1 MVRTPSKKEE
11 AIVSRD
17 NRLVRSCYWMTV
29 PEKRM
34 LYWIFWT
41 YQREGTSD
49 FLVSISELAKF
60 CDIKGK
66 GVMRTWYLI
75 GRRPEPRL
83 SDSDL
88 AAPEHP
94 NVQAPA
100 G

>member
-1 MVRTPSKKEE
+1 MPQNVFERLDHAFLFEE
-11 AIVSRD
+11 RG
-17 NRLVRSCYWMTV
+17 TV
-29 PEKRM
+29 
-34 LYWIFWT
+34 
-41 YQREGTSD
+41 
-49 FLVSISELAKF
+49 
-60 CDIKGK
+60 DIKGK